1 LVSECELTVVLLCL
15 WSKINNFNHLTT
27 ENLYDEVSLNCSV
40 YNVSIGF
47 IHCILQTNKLLGS
60 KVINVSYNNKTVI
73 LKRPV
78 LLVEEMRN
86 TRMKQAI
93 VWYDCVVRLFG
104 TTVWY
109 DMWYDCVVR
118 RVVRLWYDV
127 WYDCVVRRVVR
138 LCGTT
143 VWYDV
148 WYDCVVRLCFSFD
161 YF

>member
-1 LVSECELTVVLLCL
+1 MIKKCFISGL
-15 WSKINNFNHLTT
+15 I
-27 ENLYDEVSLNCSV
+27 CSV

-47 IHCILQTNKLLGS
+47 IHCILQNNKLLGS

-143 VWYDV
+143 VSYDV